1 MKKTILILEFLKIK
15 ISFPMAN
22 ECKEK
27 IVDTVK
33 KANGELKKQIMT
45 LKAKASLL
53 KSIIVSKESDILNIN
68 ELDNK
73 ESIGTFGKDE
83 PINRK
88 IKLNLFSNVK
98 PNDKIENQINIYS
111 NNNSSLKIEKINRI
125 KSSKFNFQKIN
136 E

>member
-1 MKKTILILEFLKIK
+1 
-15 ISFPMAN
+15 MAN